1 LSDRLRAK
9 KETVRAETRHQLK
22 EDRFSKATIQ
32 AAEKTVHWT
41 VEHQSKLIAAAIA
54 VIAVA
59 AIAVGGWYY
68 LNTQDEKASGELSTA
83 VRTFDAPVRPAG
95 MPPQPGSESYA
106 SLEERA
112 TAARKQFQ
120 AIVDK
125 YPHTKTAD
133 MARYFVG
140 LASAQLNDNAAAERN
155 LQETAGSSNKE
166 LAALGKFALASV
178 YRAEKKD
185 PQAVDLYRQ
194 LADKPTTT
202 VSKVTAQLELAG
214 LYEAQQK
221 LDEAKKIYDQV
232 QKENPSTE
240 AASLAQRRA
249 AALK

>member
-1 LSDRLRAK
+1 
-9 KETVRAETRHQLK
+9 VRAETRHQLK
-22 EDRFSKATIQ
+22 QDRFSKATIE

-41 VEHQSKLIAAAIA
+41 VEHQSKLIVAAIA
-54 VIAVA
+54 VLAVA
-59 AIAVGGWYY
+59 AIALGGWYY
-68 LNTQDEKASGELSTA
+68 LNSQDEKASGELSTA
-83 VRTFDAPVRPAG
+83 VRTFEAPVRPAG
-95 MPPQPGSESYA
+95 VPPQPGFDSYA

-140 LASAQLNDNAAAERN
+140 LALVQLSDNAAAERN
-155 LQETAGSSNKE
+155 LQATAGSSNKE

-185 PQAVDLYRQ
+185 PQALDLYKQ

-214 LYEAQQK
+214 LYEAQHK
-221 LDEAKKIYDQV
+221 PDEAKKIYDQV

-240 AASLAQRRA
+240 AAALAQRRA

>member
-1 LSDRLRAK
+1 
-9 KETVRAETRHQLK
+9 VRAETRHQLK

-41 VEHQSKLIAAAIA
+41 VEHQSKLIAAAVA
-54 VIAVA
+54 VIVVA

-120 AIVDK
+120 TIVDK
-125 YPHTKTAD
+125 YPHTKTAA
-133 MARYFVG
+133 MAKYFVG
-140 LASAQLNDNAAAERN
+140 LCSVQLNDHAAAERN
-155 LQETAGSSNKE
+155 LQETASSSNKD
-166 LAALGKFALASV
+166 LAALGRFALASV
-178 YRAEKKD
+178 YRSEKKD
-185 PQAVDLYRQ
+185 AQAVDLYKQ

-202 VSKVTAQLELAG
+202 VSKVTAQLELAD
-214 LYEAQQK
+214 LYQTQQK
-221 LDEAKKIYDQV
+221 RDEAKKIYDQV
-232 QKENPSTE
+232 QKDNPSTE

>member
-1 LSDRLRAK
+1 M
-9 KETVRAETRHQLK
+9 RAETRHQLK
-22 EDRFSKATIQ
+22 EDRFSKATLQ

-41 VEHQSKLIAAAIA
+41 VEHQSKLLVATIA
-54 VIAVA
+54 VLAVA
-59 AIAVGGWYY
+59 AIVLGGWYY
-68 LNTQDEKASGELSTA
+68 LNLQDEKASGDLTSA

-95 MPPQPGSESYA
+95 VPPQPGSEGYGSR
-106 SLEERA
+106 EERA

-125 YPHTKTAD
+125 YPHTQTAD

-140 LASAQLNDNAAAERN
+140 LTSAQLGDNAPAERN
-155 LQETAGSSNKE
+155 LQATAGLRNKE

-178 YRAEKKD
+178 YRTEKKD
-185 PQAVDLYRQ
+185 PQAIDLYKQ
-194 LADKPTTT
+194 LADKPTST

-221 LDEAKKIYDQV
+221 PDEAKKIYAQV